1 MKVTTY
7 LPFIAPGV
15 NVILITSDFQEP
27 DNLKKIN
34 ETGATVL
41 VLRREDFSLL
51 HVKLYIF
58 PKEMYVGTAN
68 FTDAAFYMNYM
79 ESLFLVSKPEHVV
92 AIRTFV
98 SMMMKLRFPDLI
110 TRWLSSSS
118 SSSSSS
124 S

>member
-15 NVILITSDFQEP
+15 NVILITSDFQHP
-27 DNLKKIN
+27 DNLKRIN

-41 VLRREDFSLL
+41 VFNREDYSLL

-58 PKEMYVGTAN
+58 PTEMYVGAAN
-68 FTDAAFYMNYM
+68 FTDAAFYYNYM
-79 ESLFLVSKPEHVV
+79 ESVFLVSNPEHVA
-92 AIRTFV
+92 AIWTFV
-98 SMMMKLRFPDLI
+98 SMMMNLRFSDLI
-110 TRWLSSSS
+110 KSLLSSSS

>member
-7 LPFIAPGV
+7 LPFIAPGA
-15 NVILITSDFQEP
+15 NVILITSYFQEP

>member
-15 NVILITSDFQEP
+15 KVIIITSDFQHP
-27 DNLKKIN
+27 DNLKKITN
-34 ETGATVL
+34 TGATVL
-41 VLRREDFSLL
+41 VLTRGEYSLL

-68 FTDAAFYMNYM
+68 FTDAAFFCNYM
-79 ESLFLVSKPEHVV
+79 ESLFLVSKPEYV
-92 AIRTFV
+92 AAIWTFV
-98 SMMMKLRFPDLI
+98 SMMMKLHFPDLI

-118 SSSSSS
+118 SSSS
-124 S
+124 